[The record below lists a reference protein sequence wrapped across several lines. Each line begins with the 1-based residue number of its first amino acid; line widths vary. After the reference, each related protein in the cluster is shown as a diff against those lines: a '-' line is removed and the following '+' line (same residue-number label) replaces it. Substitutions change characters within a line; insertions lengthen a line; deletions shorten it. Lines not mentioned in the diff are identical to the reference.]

1 MEAHMKYKAL
11 KNLKLAKG
19 KIVLAGMIFDM
30 PVNEEL
36 EQAGLIVRLE
46 QDQKKKE
53 NKDEK

>member
-1 MEAHMKYKAL
+1 MKYKAL